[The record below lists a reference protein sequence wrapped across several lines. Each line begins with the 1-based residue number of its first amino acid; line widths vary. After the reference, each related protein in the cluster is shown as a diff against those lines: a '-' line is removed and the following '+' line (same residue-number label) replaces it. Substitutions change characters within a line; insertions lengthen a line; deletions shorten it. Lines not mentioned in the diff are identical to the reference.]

1 MCSADIFL
9 GLLAILFP
17 PLPGTSWLAGVCPS
31 SRPQAVYDDA
41 YGLQARP

>member
-17 PLPGTSWLAGVCPS
+17 PLPGTRTFYD
-31 SRPQAVYDDA
+31 RPALRIAIWEPVD
-41 YGLQARP
+41 